1 MVLKVVKQT
10 ASTLATQAVLLGVV
24 SVTAQAATF
33 SLEEA
38 TVADINAAFDAE
50 ALSSE
55 QLTQLYLNR
64 IEAYDDQG
72 PSLNS
77 IITINPN
84 AIQTAAELDKERQT
98 TGPRSPLHGI
108 PVLLKD
114 NYDTFDLPTTNGSLS
129 LEGSIPPNDA
139 FQTQK
144 LRDAGAVILGK
155 TNLHEFARGVTTISS
170 LGGQT
175 LNPYDTTRVPG
186 GSSGGTGAA
195 IAANFATLGTGTD
208 TAISIRGPASIN
220 NLVGIRPTIGL
231 TSRDGII
238 PLNLKQD
245 VGGPIARTVSDAA
258 VMLDTLAGYD
268 PADPVTASSNGKIPE
283 TYTSSLNKDG
293 LKGARIGVIRQIVEA
308 DIAAN
313 PADPAVVG
321 LINTAIEDMKAQ
333 GGEVFDV
340 EVPNLDFYVRTNPN
354 RSYDRF
360 KYDINNYLASLG
372 PDAPVKSLAEIIES
386 GEYIPSLDTTL
397 RNSEQQTLTPDED
410 PQYQLY
416 VQNGEELKAAL
427 QSVIEEYDLDAFL
440 YPTATRPPRL
450 IGDESP
456 AGGNSLLSSYTG
468 FPSIVAPAG
477 FTADGLPVG
486 VELLGEEFS
495 EATLISL
502 AYAYEQATQFR
513 TPPGSTPPLP
523 GEEFEYELV
532 PEPSSLLGI
541 FAFGAF
547 GAGIML
553 QCKQKKQ
560 KTAELSKRNA
570 SV

>member
-1 MVLKVVKQT
+1 MFKVIKQT
-10 ASTLATQAVLLGVV
+10 TTVLATQALLLGFLP
-24 SVTAQAATF
+24 VTVLAATF
-33 SLEEA
+33 RLEEA
-38 TVADINAAFDAE
+38 TVADINAAFDAG

-55 QLTQLYLNR
+55 RLTQLYLNR
-64 IEAYDDQG
+64 IDAYDAQG

-77 IITINPN
+77 VITINSN
-84 AIQTAAELDKERQT
+84 ALQTAAALDLERQS

-129 LEGSIPPNDA
+129 LNGSIPPNDA
-139 FQTQK
+139 FQAQK
-144 LRDAGAVILGK
+144 LRDAGAIILGK

-258 VMLDTLAGYD
+258 VMLDTLAGFD
-268 PADPVTASSNGKIPE
+268 PNDPITETSIGKIPE
-283 TYTSSLNKDG
+283 SYTNFLNKDG
-293 LKGARIGVIRQIVEA
+293 LNGARIGVIRDIVEA
-308 DIAAN
+308 DVAGN
-313 PADPAVVG
+313 VADPEVVG
-321 LINTAIEDMKAQ
+321 LVNTAIEDMKAQ
-333 GGEVFDV
+333 GAEVFDV
-340 EVPNLDFYVRTNPN
+340 EIPDLDFYVNTNPN
-354 RSYDRF
+354 RGYDRF
-360 KYDINNYLASLG
+360 RYDINNYLASLG
-372 PDAPVKSLAEIIES
+372 PDAPVKSLTEIIAS
-386 GEYIPSLDTTL
+386 GKYEPSLDTAL
-397 RNSEQQTLTPDED
+397 RNSEQRTQIPDED

-416 VQNGEELKAAL
+416 LQNGEDLAAAL
-427 QSVIEEYDLDAFL
+427 LSVAEAQNLDAFL

-450 IGDESP
+450 IGDTSP

-468 FPSIVAPAG
+468 FPSIVAQAG
-477 FTADGLPVG
+477 FTSNGLPVG
-486 VELLGEEFS
+486 VELLGEAFS
-495 EATLISL
+495 EPTLIGL
-502 AYAYEQATQFR
+502 AYSYEQATMHR
-513 TPPGSTPPLP
+513 IPPGFTPSLP
-523 GEEFEYELV
+523 GETFEYEPV
-532 PEPSSLLGI
+532 PEPSSVVSL
-541 FAFGAF
+541 FAFSAF
-547 GAGIML
+547 SAGLIWKR
-553 QCKQKKQ
+553 KQRL
-560 KTAELSKRNA
+560 TSK
-570 SV
+570 SQ